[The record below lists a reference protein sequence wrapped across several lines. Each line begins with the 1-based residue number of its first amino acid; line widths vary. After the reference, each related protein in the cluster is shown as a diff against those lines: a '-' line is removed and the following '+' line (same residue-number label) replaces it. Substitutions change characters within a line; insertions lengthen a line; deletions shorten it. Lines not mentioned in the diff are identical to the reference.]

1 MKSVKPGRGA
11 SRMGFIASLAIS
23 AFGVLWTVFAAF
35 LASRI
40 GPIAFVFP
48 LFGIIFVGL
57 GIYQAV
63 YNYKNYKGKNRM
75 SVFDITEGSEEPDP
89 FSPGYGEER
98 VLHSGR
104 GNSYCPYC
112 RSELS
117 PAFAFC
123 PRCGKSVE

>member
-1 MKSVKPGRGA
+1 
-11 SRMGFIASLAIS
+11 MGFIASLAIS
-23 AFGVLWTVFAAF
+23 PWRFMAVFAPF

-75 SVFDITEGSEEPDP
+75 
-89 FSPGYGEER
+89 
-98 VLHSGR
+98 
-104 GNSYCPYC
+104 
-112 RSELS
+112 
-117 PAFAFC
+117 
-123 PRCGKSVE
+123 